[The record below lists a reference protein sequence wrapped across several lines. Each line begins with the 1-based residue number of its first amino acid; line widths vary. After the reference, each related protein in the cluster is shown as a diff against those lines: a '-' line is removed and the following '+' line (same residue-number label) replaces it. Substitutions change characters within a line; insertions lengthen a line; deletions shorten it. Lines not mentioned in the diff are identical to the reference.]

1 MSKDRTKRSSPGARK
16 ARPQLFP
23 PFGKATAE
31 ETRRFHLLLLLA
43 AVVYCLSL
51 NLVTIGDTDDQLMLT
66 SAISFSETGKFLVPS
81 RFATKEFHGFLFGA
95 ATASGEVY
103 SKYPPGYSLVL
114 LLFLPPA
121 ALAGKLFGSI
131 GPEIVLSLP
140 SVLALLATMLLI
152 WRASLRLGYG
162 APVAR
167 LLALAY
173 GLGSFAWGYA
183 GTNYNEPYQALCAA
197 AAFYGLLAMQQEPGH
212 WRAYALAGGL
222 ALGFGILLRPY
233 FGILAPAMVLGA
245 FFLGHRELGLRGA
258 SFRAALFASPA
269 LIASAY
275 LLGTN
280 LVIFG
285 SAANFGYKNEFFDT
299 PFLTGFYGLLLGP
312 RKGLLWFFPLAAI
325 VPWSAWKLARS
336 GRAWE
341 VAVLSAATASQIF
354 LISKWWGFE
363 SGRAWG
369 DRLILAIVPFV
380 VLLAGGIARSPRA
393 RKVAWTLVIL
403 GVAVNSLGIL
413 VNRMAYELI
422 HQSAAVPRVA
432 GEPRTGQL
440 PGHLWLLA
448 VEAGRPWYRP
458 AESNPLWKKPPWIR
472 KYPQSVPPPYRD
484 AGNPILNPWPLR
496 LSLPETEWKRREY
509 GYQRSLLEVAIM
521 RYEQGNLQRSLAL
534 LDRGLALN
542 PRSAEFLAA
551 KGMVLLRG
559 GDTARALGF
568 FDRSIQ
574 ISPQYD
580 LGLYGRGIIME
591 ATGNYGAAR
600 DAYLRLLAAPEG
612 QLDHEEVRER
622 LAKLPK

>member
-1 MSKDRTKRSSPGARK
+1 MKKSRL
-16 ARPQLFP
+16 QLFP
-23 PFGKATAE
+23 SFGKATAE
-31 ETRRFHLLLLLA
+31 ETRRFHLFLLLA
-43 AVVYCLSL
+43 AVVYCLTL
-51 NLVTIGDTDDQLMLT
+51 NSVPIGDTDDQLMLT
-66 SAISFSETGKFLVPS
+66 SAFSFSETGKFLVPS

-140 SVLALLATMLLI
+140 SILALLAAMLLI

-167 LLALAY
+167 LLVLAY
-173 GLGSFAWGYA
+173 GLGSYAWGYA

-197 AAFYGLLAMQQEPGH
+197 AAFYSLLAMQQEPRH
-212 WRAYALAGGL
+212 WRAYALAGGF

-245 FFLGHRELGLRGA
+245 FFLWHRELGFRGA
-258 SFRAALFASPA
+258 SFRAAFFATPA

-275 LLGTN
+275 LLATN

-285 SAANFGYKNEFFDT
+285 NATNFGYKNEFFDT
-299 PFLTGFYGLLLGP
+299 PFLTGLYGLVFGP

-336 GRAWE
+336 GRLWA
-341 VAVLSAATASQIF
+341 VAVLSAATASQIL

-369 DRLILAIVPFV
+369 DRLILAVVPFV

-393 RKVAWTLVIL
+393 KKAAWTLVIL
-403 GVAVNSLGIL
+403 GIAINSLGVLI
-413 VNRMAYELI
+413 NRMAYVLI
-422 HQSAAVPRVA
+422 EQSAGVPRVA

-448 VEAGRPWYRP
+448 VEAGRPLYGP
-458 AESNPLWKKPPWIR
+458 EENNPLWKNPPWIH
-472 KYPQSVPPPYRD
+472 KYPQCVPQPYRD
-484 AGNPILNPWPLR
+484 AENPILNPWPLR
-496 LSLPETEWKRREY
+496 VSLPETKWKRREY

-534 LDRGLALN
+534 IDRGLALH
-542 PRSAEFLAA
+542 PQSAEFMAA
-551 KGMVLLRG
+551 KGMVFLTS
-559 GDTARALGF
+559 GDTPRALGF

-574 ISPQYD
+574 INPLYD

-591 ATGNYGAAR
+591 AAGNYPAAR
-600 DAYLRLLAAPEG
+600 DAYLRIIAAPEG
-612 QLDHEEVRER
+612 QLDREEVRNR